1 MVHENCVRRPLEKI
15 LPTPMSMM
23 SACGGPFPTHVYF
36 PSCRGKVTP
45 CFNKMDCCWKTDN
58 AWLRSM
64 PVSTHSV
71 LWLTERYHQHVQV
84 KDTIKKRWHAIDN
97 DVHVATHESSNYS
110 PPLVYVIHVLSWP
123 HSSRPAKFLVRSD
136 LSCMNILKKSFVLL
150 AQAVRWGL
158 QFWKMSDF
166 Y

>member
-1 MVHENCVRRPLEKI
+1 MYIFQVVEEKSPPALTKWLAAGKKTVHDYAV
-15 LPTPMSMM
+15 
-23 SACGGPFPTHVYF
+23 
-36 PSCRGKVTP
+36 CRY
-45 CFNKMDCCWKTDN
+45 
-58 AWLRSM
+58 R
-64 PVSTHSV
+64 THSV

-166 Y
+166 YCSPYQDLISSQHRQNYPS